1 MSTTEMIDLTKQSEY
16 AIINE
21 RLISLETKLTEMYEI
36 FCKLYQAYVDMASS
50 PMFTALVGK
59 MGK

>member
-1 MSTTEMIDLTKQSEY
+1 MTVNLETLTEVSID
-16 AIINE
+16 E
-21 RLISLETKLTEMYEI
+21 RLTRIETQLTEMYEI